1 MTIHNYVKAIEDR
14 CEKDEETGCWIWQK
28 GRHQLGY
35 AFMRYGKNMKT
46 VQRIMALELELFPI
60 EEGRKTRITTT
71 CENKLCC
78 NPEHITSMTY
88 TEMNDR
94 RYKKHGTGGR
104 FSGKE
109 QEILTE
115 YNHMKENNIPRTI
128 NILADKYKC
137 HPTIVYRAIHKAR
150 KM

>member
-1 MTIHNYVKAIEDR
+1 
-14 CEKDEETGCWIWQK
+14 
-28 GRHQLGY
+28 
-35 AFMRYGKNMKT
+35 MKT

-78 NPEHITSMTY
+78 NPDHITSLTY
-88 TEMNDR
+88 TQMSAR
-94 RYKKHGTGGR
+94 RYKKHGTGGK

-109 QEILTE
+109 KEILAE
-115 YNHMKENNIPRTI
+115 YNHMKENQIPRTI
-128 NILADKYKC
+128 NIMADKYKC
-137 HPTIVYRAIHKAR
+137 HPTIIYRALGKAR